1 MPHHSGGA
9 VNQVM
14 NSSSPADPGPAGP
27 KILYH
32 DEWVPNRNRRRIA
45 AALAGTAAG
54 ALLGTVGYPWIA
66 GSRQK
71 ELASLWDRAWN
82 GAPQSPRELVQRIRE
97 EAGDRESTHRP
108 MVLDATGMAYQTFLE
123 ELKLQHI
130 RPLDLLAAHF
140 RSRQGVNN
148 ELPGRH
154 LWKNM
159 VATLRIADRL
169 QDELGVRLVTIA
181 SAYRSPA
188 YNATCPG
195 AAPQSFHLQNLALDL
210 VYDCPPAKVAE
221 AAHALRNRGLFRG
234 GIGKYPS
241 FTHIDTRGKNADWG

>member
-1 MPHHSGGA
+1 
-9 VNQVM
+9 M
-14 NSSSPADPGPAGP
+14 NPSSPTDPVPAGP

-32 DEWVPNRNRRRIA
+32 DEWVPNRTRRRMA
-45 AALAGTAAG
+45 AALAGTTAG
-54 ALLGTVGYPWIA
+54 ALLGAAGYPWIA
-66 GSRQK
+66 GKRQQ
-71 ELASLWDRAWN
+71 ELVTLLDRAWN
-82 GAPQSPRELVQRIRE
+82 GTPKSPRELVQRIRE

-108 MVLDATGMAYQTFLE
+108 MVLDATGVAYQTFLE
-123 ELKLQHI
+123 ELHLQHI
-130 RPLDLLAAHF
+130 RPKDLLAAHF
-140 RSRQGVNN
+140 RTRQGVNN

-159 VATLRIADRL
+159 VATLRMADRL

-195 AAPQSFHLQNLALDL
+195 AAPQSFHLHNLALDL

-221 AAHALRNRGLFRG
+221 AAHALRNRGFFRG